1 MPVVPAAAIAARDI
15 ADRFIV
21 AGAVSP
27 DAAKT
32 LADLRLDRWPRHIL
46 PLKLMILRHN
56 IVQVGED
63 KYYLDVEQWND
74 RAPMRLH
81 NMIRDH
87 LDKLVGDVDLPNT
100 NYVPEDENDE

>member
-1 MPVVPAAAIAARDI
+1 MPAPAAAIAAQDI

-32 LADLRLDRWPRHIL
+32 LADLRLNRWPRRAL
-46 PLKLMILRHN
+46 VLRLMILQHN
-56 IVQVGED
+56 IVKVGDD

-74 RAPMRLH
+74 RLPTRIH
-81 NMIRDH
+81 NAIHEH
-87 LDKLVGDVDLPNT
+87 LEKLVGDVPDPVGEYLP
-100 NYVPEDENDE
+100 DDAA